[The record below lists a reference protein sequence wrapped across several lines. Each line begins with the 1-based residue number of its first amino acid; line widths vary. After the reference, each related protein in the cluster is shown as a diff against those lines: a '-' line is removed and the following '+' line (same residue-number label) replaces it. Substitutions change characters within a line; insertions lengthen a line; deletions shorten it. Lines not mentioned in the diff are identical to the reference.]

1 MVPRKKHGFRGALVY
16 KSTSQT
22 IDQDD
27 IVTFDLEYGGY
38 DTSNIH
44 DNANNNSRLTVPPGV
59 SVVTLA
65 ANVDL
70 ALAQPDDP
78 DLFFQARIRKSTG
91 QGPVITYGLP
101 IVNIRKS
108 TDVRTRINLISA
120 PLIVSPGDYFE
131 LHVSSHAK
139 FIVDHTWEF
148 TWFAMEI
155 IQ

>member
-1 MVPRKKHGFRGALVY
+1 MVPKKKHGFLGALVC

-27 IVTFDLEYGGY
+27 YVTFDLEYGGY

-44 DNANNNSRLTVPPGV
+44 DNVINNTRLTVPPGV
-59 SVVTLA
+59 SVVKLS

-70 ALAQPDDP
+70 ALAQPDTDM
-78 DLFFQARIRKSTG
+78 FFQARIRKSTG

-101 IVNIRKS
+101 IVNIRMS
-108 TDVRTRINLISA
+108 TDVRTRINLVSA

-131 LHVSSHAK
+131 LHVSAHAK

-155 IQ
+155 IR